1 LERSRDQEKE
11 ERLTISSGH
20 GTQTEDR
27 DGDEGDDD
35 DEAICPVDY
44 HDNGLIVDDDSES
57 PSLFLSCVDDS
68 VSTFHREGREAITY
82 AWTATIC
89 LSNHFLLVAG

>member
-1 LERSRDQEKE
+1 M
-11 ERLTISSGH
+11 SSGH
-20 GTQTEDR
+20 GTQTEDL

-57 PSLFLSCVDDS
+57 HCFVFVCCADGS
-68 VSTFHREGREAITY
+68 VSTLHERRQVITY

-89 LSNHFLLVAG
+89 SSNPFLLDVG

>member
-1 LERSRDQEKE
+1 VPETDN
-11 ERLTISSGH
+11 SSGH
-20 GTQTEDR
+20 GTQTEDL

-57 PSLFLSCVDDS
+57 PLTV
-68 VSTFHREGREAITY
+68 VV
-82 AWTATIC
+82 IC
-89 LSNHFLLVAG
+89 